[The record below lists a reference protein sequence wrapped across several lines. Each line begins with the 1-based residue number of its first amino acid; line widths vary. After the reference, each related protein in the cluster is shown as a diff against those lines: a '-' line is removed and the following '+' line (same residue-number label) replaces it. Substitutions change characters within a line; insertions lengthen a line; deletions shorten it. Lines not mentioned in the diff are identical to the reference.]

1 MSTIEFEAIVKDGRI
16 SIPQEYRNKVNGNVR
31 VILLAE
37 GTAEGFDMIEHLLA
51 NPLSIEGFKPLT
63 REEVYEQQ

>member
-37 GTAEGFDMIEHLLA
+37 V
-51 NPLSIEGFKPLT
+51 PLKGST
-63 REEVYEQQ
+63 